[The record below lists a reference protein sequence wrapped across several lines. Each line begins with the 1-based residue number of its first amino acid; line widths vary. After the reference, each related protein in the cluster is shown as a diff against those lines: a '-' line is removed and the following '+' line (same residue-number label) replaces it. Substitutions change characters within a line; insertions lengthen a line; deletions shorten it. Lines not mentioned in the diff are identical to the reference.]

1 MAVLG
6 SIRFKRT
13 LKQFLDCD
21 DLESAK
27 AVALIEKLRQT
38 SRDSLEHL
46 FQMIPASSGAH
57 RAILT
62 EICLDNVEGS
72 TEELFL
78 KSLDHDATDIRA
90 TAAAILAQTDQ
101 VKPGKLF
108 QKLHESDVSKA
119 EIIDILAFQR
129 EQLKPEQLIANA
141 LKLDKTYAE
150 QTSRH
155 TAYDT

>member
-6 SIRFKRT
+6 SIRYKRT
-13 LKQFLDCD
+13 LKQFLDCN

-38 SRDSLEHL
+38 SRESLDHL
-46 FQMIPASSGAH
+46 IQMIPASSGTH

-78 KSLDHDATDIRA
+78 KSLDHDATDVRT
-90 TAAAILAQTDQ
+90 TAANILSQTDQ
-101 VKPGKLF
+101 VAPSKLF
-108 QKLHESDVSKA
+108 KKLQAHHWASRSGNFSGNVET
-119 EIIDILAFQR
+119 IGLAG
-129 EQLKPEQLIANA
+129 
-141 LKLDKTYAE
+141 KT
-150 QTSRH
+150 
-155 TAYDT
+155 D

>member
-6 SIRFKRT
+6 SIRYKRT
-13 LKQFLDCD
+13 LKQLLDYD

-46 FQMIPASSGAH
+46 IQMIPATSGTH
-57 RAILT
+57 REILT
-62 EICLDNVEGS
+62 EICLENVEGS

-78 KSLDHDATDIRA
+78 KSLDNDATDVRT
-90 TAAAILAQTDQ
+90 TAASILSQTAQIN
-101 VKPGKLF
+101 PSKLF
-108 QKLHESDVSKA
+108 KKLHESDVSKT

-129 EQLKPEQLIANA
+129 APE
-141 LKLDKTYAE
+141 T
-150 QTSRH
+150 
-155 TAYDT
+155 